1 MCYRRITAAI
11 LDILI
16 VSIII
21 ASLAS
26 VMPLSK
32 NAIQIANEYNNYLT
46 NIDDFTKITASEK
59 EQIIEMAYLFDRET
73 SYFYVVV
80 ALVITIYFVFIPKWL
95 NGKTIAQYIR
105 KVKLVSENEEKVNLN
120 QYIIRALLNSGLFLM
135 ILMPLFI
142 YICNAIWYSN
152 VTSILCI
159 VQLIYWFISL
169 IMLLIKKKTIHDYIT
184 KTKII
189 EVKR

>member
-1 MCYRRITAAI
+1 MRYRRITAAI

-16 VSIII
+16 IFIII
-21 ASLAS
+21 ASFAS
-26 VMPLSK
+26 IMPLNK
-32 NAIQIANEYNNYLT
+32 NAIQLSGEFNGYLV
-46 NIDDFTKITASEK
+46 NIENIPKMTEAEK
-59 EQIIEMAYLFDRET
+59 NQMIETAYLLDRET
-73 SYFYVVV
+73 SYFYIIV
-80 ALVITIYFVFIPKWL
+80 ALVIIIYFVFIPRWL
-95 NGKTIAQYIR
+95 NGKTVGQYVR
-105 KVKLVSENEEKVNLN
+105 KVKLVSENEEKVTLN
-120 QYIIRALLNSGLFLM
+120 QYIIRALLNSGLFLI

-152 VTSILCI
+152 VTSFLYM

-169 IMLLIKKKTIHDYIT
+169 VMLIIKKKTIHDYIT